1 MKKLI
6 LSFSVL
12 FGLTLSLSAQTKQA
26 KADKIKQKSI
36 TTEVNKEKIKKDT
49 EKAQELPKFQLTSE
63 PFIGS
68 KTEFLKI
75 QKAKAKN

>member
-26 KADKIKQKSI
+26 KADKIKQESI
-36 TTEVNKEKIKKDT
+36 TTEVNKEKIIKDT
-49 EKAQELPKFQLTSE
+49 EKDTKSLTSLSGSK
-63 PFIGS
+63 PFFGS

-75 QKAKAKN
+75 QKFKAKN